1 MLITFFEA
9 VLWMIPIVILENV
22 TNYFLIVRTNLPK
35 DGLCGMCILS
45 SFLQAYLIAGFF
57 EESAK
62 YLAVRR
68 IIYKSYVVDPRA
80 LVVYSCC
87 AGSAFGTV
95 EDLMYNLS
103 YGLGTAIVRAFTSV
117 PLHCATGLIIGTSLA
132 ERKFFQQDTERWY
145 KTLILPVLIHGACT
159 CAGRWRSLNA
169 SRSLTSGFFPCSQ
182 ELTTLRRSSLRR
194 AILVRARESML
205 WD

>member
-9 VLWMIPIVILENV
+9 VLWMVPIVIIENLV
-22 TNYFLIVRTNLPK
+22 NYMLIVRTNLPK
-35 DGLCGMCILS
+35 EGHCGLCILS
-45 SFLQAYLIAGFF
+45 NFLQAYLIAGFF
-57 EESAK
+57 EESVK

-95 EDLMYNLS
+95 EDIMYNLS

-132 ERKFFQQDTERWY
+132 ERKFFEQDTERWY
-145 KTLILPVLIHGACT
+145 KTLILPIFIHG
-159 CAGRWRSLNA
+159 
-169 SRSLTSGFFPCSQ
+169 
-182 ELTTLRRSSLRR
+182 TLVMCVRASSLHCSSWSWSS
-194 AILVRARESML
+194 LPPSL
-205 WD
+205 LSPS